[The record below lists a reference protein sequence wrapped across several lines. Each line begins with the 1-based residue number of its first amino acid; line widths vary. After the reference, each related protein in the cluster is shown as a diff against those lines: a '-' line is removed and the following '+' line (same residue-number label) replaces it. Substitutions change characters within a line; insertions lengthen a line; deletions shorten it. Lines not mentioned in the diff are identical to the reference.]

1 MKAFCL
7 HPSPSFIL
15 KKFSLSQYPFGK
27 APCFQPVKWKGK
39 IDMKIIQCTI
49 MIICLKD
56 SEGDKHDKRLEPQK
70 SEEYNVKLW
79 RKKETHKKDWW
90 KLN

>member
-1 MKAFCL
+1 
-7 HPSPSFIL
+7 
-15 KKFSLSQYPFGK
+15 
-27 APCFQPVKWKGK
+27 
-39 IDMKIIQCTI
+39 

-56 SEGDKHDKRLEPQK
+56 SESDKHKKRLEPQK
-70 SEEYNVKLW
+70 SEQYNVKLW